1 MSIDDSTTVP
11 FMGSIDAMIS
21 NRMSH
26 NWQMNETLMARWTVP
41 HGTPVTTNK
50 TEFKCI
56 SCGCVAQENHEEW
69 NYPCGSV
76 LKTVSARIARTM
88 LQERVEREW
97 SPLLHSK

>member
-56 SCGCVAQENHEEW
+56 SCGCVAKENHEEW

-76 LKTVSARIARTM
+76 LKTVYARTARAM